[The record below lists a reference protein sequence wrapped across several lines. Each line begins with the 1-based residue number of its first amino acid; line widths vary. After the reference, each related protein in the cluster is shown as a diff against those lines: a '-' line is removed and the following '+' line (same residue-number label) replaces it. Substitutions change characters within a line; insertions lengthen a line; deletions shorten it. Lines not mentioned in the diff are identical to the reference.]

1 MMKKYAIVLTALMF
15 VFALGCGSSNPQGRL
30 KIEGNV
36 TLNGKPVSN
45 GSIQFEP
52 GGNQTERTQSG
63 GVITDGRYS
72 VDAAHGLVPGEY
84 KVRISVM
91 EEVAGSR
98 VDDPDPMKAK
108 VEFRDV
114 APPAFGS
121 ASTQKVTVTA
131 GRENQFDFNM

>member
-1 MMKKYAIVLTALMF
+1 MMKKYIIFLTAFMF
-15 VFALGCGSSNPQGRL
+15 VFVLGCGNSNSQGRL
-30 KIEGNV
+30 KIGGNV

-52 GGNQTERTQSG
+52 SGSQTERTQSG
-63 GVITDGRYS
+63 GTITDGKYS

-91 EEVAGSR
+91 EEVSGSR

-108 VEFRDV
+108 VEYKDV
-114 APPAFGS
+114 TPPPFGS

-131 GRENQFDFNM
+131 GQENKFDFNM